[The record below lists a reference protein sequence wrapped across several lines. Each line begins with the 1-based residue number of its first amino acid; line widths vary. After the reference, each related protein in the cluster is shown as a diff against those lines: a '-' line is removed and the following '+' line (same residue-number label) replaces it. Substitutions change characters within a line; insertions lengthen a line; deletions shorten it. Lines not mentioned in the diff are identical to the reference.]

1 MVNRLARRGGLSPG
15 SELYGR
21 AFENWVFHELS
32 ACQGP
37 KGPVRRAS
45 EAENG
50 IEIADLTVTGQSSHK
65 SDVHPGATW
74 GLRADDVLMQVKTC
88 GAGRTDATRR
98 RPRRG
103 PDRAGRS
110 PRLTP
115 VRFPPDTTPIGSSM
129 PGQRFSSV
137 FVCLGLAFAAA
148 GSGAARPAPA
158 AEAPGQPGPSG
169 GWQRQLLDRY
179 CVTCHNGRLRTAGLA
194 LDEHDVAAVA
204 GAPAVW
210 ETVVRKLR
218 AGAMPPMPR
227 PRPDA
232 AAYERFVGWLEAEL
246 DRAAAA
252 NPDPGR
258 TEAFHRLNRT
268 EYHHAVRDLLDV
280 EIDVAELLPAD
291 GASYGFDNIAGVL
304 GVSPTLI
311 ERYLAAARKISR
323 IAVGRPAPS
332 ATAEVFRLAS
342 DLPQDD
348 WVAGMP
354 FGTRGGG
361 AFRHTFPEDAD
372 YDFRVRL
379 ARNAGDDLA
388 VFEAPH
394 TLEVSLDGALARTF
408 TVGGPPPDAP
418 RDSDEYRAW
427 RDRQRTI
434 DGDWAFRLPVGA
446 GPRELRVTFVRK
458 TAAYPETLR
467 QPYLRPYTSITGGDT
482 RVQPYLGSVTV
493 TGPFAAGGGPP
504 AEDPPSRRRIFVCR
518 PDGDADAEAAG
529 AACARRI
536 LSGLARRAY
545 RRPVT
550 AADLAVLLRFFDDGR
565 REGGFDAGIEMALRW
580 LLASPEFV
588 LRVERDP
595 AGAEPGSSYAIS
607 GLELASRLSFFLW
620 SSIPDDE
627 LLDLAVEGRLRE
639 PDVLEGQVRRMLAD
653 ERARALVT
661 SFASQWLHLRNVPA
675 VAPDEDR
682 FPDVGEGLR
691 QAMRRETELFVESV
705 FREDRNVL
713 DLLTADYTFV
723 NERLARHYGMPR
735 IYGDHFRRVP
745 LAGEARRGLLGH
757 ASILSVTS
765 YPNRTSPVLRG
776 KWVLENLLGTP
787 PALPPPDVPALEETT
802 GSGEAL
808 SMREATERHRAS
820 PACASCH
827 RLMDPPGFA
836 LEQFDAVGRFRTR
849 SAANTPI
856 DASGELPGGVRFD
869 GAAGLRAALV
879 RDPGRFAGTLTEKLL
894 TYALGRGLEPYDAPA
909 VRAIVRAAARDGY
922 RFSSLVV
929 GIVESAPFRM
939 RRAES

>member
-1 MVNRLARRGGLSPG
+1 
-15 SELYGR
+15 
-21 AFENWVFHELS
+21 
-32 ACQGP
+32 
-37 KGPVRRAS
+37 
-45 EAENG
+45 
-50 IEIADLTVTGQSSHK
+50 
-65 SDVHPGATW
+65 
-74 GLRADDVLMQVKTC
+74 
-88 GAGRTDATRR
+88 
-98 RPRRG
+98 
-103 PDRAGRS
+103 
-110 PRLTP
+110 
-115 VRFPPDTTPIGSSM
+115 M
-129 PGQRFSSV
+129 PGQRPVST
-137 FVCLGLAFAAA
+137 FVCLVLALVVAWT
-148 GSGAARPAPA
+148 GGARPVQA
-158 AEAPGQPGPSG
+158 AEAAEQPGRSA
-169 GWQRQLLDRY
+169 GWQRELLDRY
-179 CVTCHNGRLRTAGLA
+179 CVTCHNGRMRTAGLA

-204 GAPAVW
+204 AAPAVW

-218 AGAMPPMPR
+218 AGAMPPAPR
-227 PRPDA
+227 PRPDGET
-232 AAYERFVGWLEAEL
+232 YGRFVAWLESEL

-268 EYHHAVRDLLDV
+268 EYHHAVRDLLDL

-304 GVSPTLI
+304 GVSPTLL

-323 IAVGRPAPS
+323 VAVGRPAPS
-332 ATAEVFRLAS
+332 AIAEVFRLAS

-372 YDFRVRL
+372 YVFGVRL
-379 ARNAGDDLA
+379 ARSAGDNLA
-388 VFEAPH
+388 VFEVPH
-394 TLEVSLDGALARTF
+394 TLEVSLDGALVRTF
-408 TVGGPPPDAP
+408 TAGGPPPADAP

-434 DGDWAFRLPVGA
+434 DGGWEFRLPVGA

-504 AEDPPSRRRIFVCR
+504 AEETPSRRRIFVCR
-518 PDGDADAEAAG
+518 PANVAEAEHAD
-529 AACARRI
+529 CAPRI

-550 AADLAVLLRFFDDGR
+550 AADLDVLLGFFDEGR
-565 REGGFDAGIEMALRW
+565 QEGGFDAGIEMALRW

-595 AGAEPGSSYAIS
+595 AGVEPGSSYAIS
-607 GLELASRLSFFLW
+607 DLELASRLSFFLW

-627 LLDLAVEGRLRE
+627 LLDLAVAGRLRD
-639 PDVLEGQVRRMLAD
+639 PVVLEGQTRRMLAD
-653 ERARALVT
+653 GRARALVT
-661 SFASQWLHLRNVPA
+661 SFASQWLYLRNVPA
-675 VAPDEDR
+675 VVPDEDR

-745 LAGEARRGLLGH
+745 LTNEARRGLLGH
-757 ASILSVTS
+757 ASILAVTS

-808 SMREATERHRAS
+808 SIREATERHRAN

-849 SAANTPI
+849 TAANTPI
-856 DASGELPGGVRFD
+856 DASGELPDGTRFD

-879 RDPGRFAGTLTEKLL
+879 RTPERFAGTLTEKLL
-894 TYALGRGLEPYDAPA
+894 TYALGRGLEHYDAPA
-909 VRAIVRAAARDGY
+909 VRAITRAAARDGY
-922 RFSSLVV
+922 RFSSLIV

>member
-1 MVNRLARRGGLSPG
+1 MSSPRTPVPVCGYLALLPG
-15 SELYGR
+15 CVL
-21 AFENWVFHELS
+21 ALMAV
-32 ACQGP
+32 AAVPAQ
-37 KGPVRRAS
+37 A
-45 EAENG
+45 AESG
-50 IEIADLTVTGQSSHK
+50 E
-65 SDVHPGATW
+65 
-74 GLRADDVLMQVKTC
+74 LRAQ
-88 GAGRTDATRR
+88 
-98 RPRRG
+98 P
-103 PDRAGRS
+103 
-110 PRLTP
+110 
-115 VRFPPDTTPIGSSM
+115 
-129 PGQRFSSV
+129 
-137 FVCLGLAFAAA
+137 
-148 GSGAARPAPA
+148 AARTQDAPA
-158 AEAPGQPGPSG
+158 G
-169 GWQRQLLDRY
+169 GWQRALLDRY
-179 CVTCHNGRLRTAGLA
+179 CVACHNERLRTADLT
-194 LDEHDVAAVA
+194 LDTHDVTRVA
-204 GAPAVW
+204 DAPDVW

-218 AGAMPPMPR
+218 AGAMPPAPR

-232 AAYERFVGWLEAEL
+232 ATYDRFIGWLETEL
-246 DRAAAA
+246 DRAAADDP
-252 NPDPGR
+252 NPGR

-268 EYHHAVRDLLDV
+268 EYHHAVRDLLDL
-280 EIDVAELLPAD
+280 EIDVGELLPAD

-304 GVSPTLI
+304 GVSPTLL

-323 IAVGRPAPS
+323 VAVGRPAPS

-361 AFRHTFPEDAD
+361 VFRHVFPEDAD
-372 YDFRVRL
+372 YRFRIRL
-379 ARNAGDDLA
+379 ARNAGDNLA
-388 VFEAPH
+388 VFEVPH
-394 TLEVSLDGALARTF
+394 TLEVSLDGALVRTF
-408 TVGGPPPDAP
+408 TVGGPPPADAP

-434 DGDWAFRLPVGA
+434 DRDWEFRLPVKA
-446 GPRELRVTFVRK
+446 GPRELRLTFVRQ

-504 AEDPPSRRRIFVCR
+504 VEETPSRRRIFVCR
-518 PDGDADAEAAG
+518 PAG
-529 AACARRI
+529 AAGPGAAGPGAAPDVERTGCARQI
-536 LSGLARRAY
+536 LSNLARRAY
-545 RRPVT
+545 RRPVGD
-550 AADLAVLLRFFDDGR
+550 ADLDVLLRFFEEGR
-565 REGGFDAGIEMALRW
+565 REGGFDAGVEMALRW

-588 LRVERDP
+588 LRVEREP
-595 AGAEPGSSYAIS
+595 VGVAPGANYAIS
-607 GLELASRLSFFLW
+607 DLELASRLSFFLW

-627 LLDLAVEGRLRE
+627 LLDLAAARRLRD
-639 PDVLEGQVRRMLAD
+639 PAVLERQVRRMLAD
-653 ERARALVT
+653 ERSRALVT
-661 SFASQWLHLRNVPA
+661 SFASQWLYLRNVPA
-675 VAPDEDR
+675 VVPDEDR

-705 FREDRNVL
+705 FRADRNVL

-735 IYGDHFRRVP
+735 IYGSHFRRV
-745 LAGEARRGLLGH
+745 LVAHEARRGLLGH
-757 ASILSVTS
+757 ASILAVTS

-808 SMREATERHRAS
+808 SMREATERHRAN
-820 PACASCH
+820 PVCASCH

-849 SAANTPI
+849 TAANTPI
-856 DASGELPGGVRFD
+856 DASGELPDGTRFD
-869 GAAGLRAALV
+869 GAAGLREALAS
-879 RDPGRFAGTLTEKLL
+879 RPERFVSTLIEKLM
-894 TYALGRGLEPYDAPA
+894 TYALGRGLEHYDAPA
-909 VRAIVRAAARDGY
+909 IRAITREAAENDY

-929 GIVESAPFRM
+929 GIVESMPFRM

>member
-1 MVNRLARRGGLSPG
+1 MSGRRNTLALACTALALAVAWAGG
-15 SELYGR
+15 
-21 AFENWVFHELS
+21 
-32 ACQGP
+32 
-37 KGPVRRAS
+37 
-45 EAENG
+45 
-50 IEIADLTVTGQSSHK
+50 
-65 SDVHPGATW
+65 
-74 GLRADDVLMQVKTC
+74 
-88 GAGRTDATRR
+88 
-98 RPRRG
+98 
-103 PDRAGRS
+103 
-110 PRLTP
+110 
-115 VRFPPDTTPIGSSM
+115 
-129 PGQRFSSV
+129 
-137 FVCLGLAFAAA
+137 
-148 GSGAARPAPA
+148 ARPALA
-158 AEAPGQPGPSG
+158 GESAGQPEASG
-169 GWQRQLLDRY
+169 GWQRELLDRY
-179 CVTCHNGRLRTAGLA
+179 CVTCHNGRMRTAGLA
-194 LDEHDVAAVA
+194 LDEHDVAAVGA
-204 GAPAVW
+204 APAVW

-218 AGAMPPMPR
+218 AGAMPPAPR

-232 AAYERFVGWLEAEL
+232 ATYDRFVGWLETEL
-246 DRAAAA
+246 DRHAAA

-268 EYHHAVRDLLDV
+268 EYHHAVRDLLDL

-304 GVSPTLI
+304 GVSPTLL
-311 ERYLAAARKISR
+311 ERYLAAARKLAR
-323 IAVGRPAPS
+323 VAVGRPAPS

-361 AFRHTFPEDAD
+361 AFRHTFPEDAE
-372 YDFRVRL
+372 YDIRVRL

-388 VFEAPH
+388 VFEVPH
-394 TLEVSLDGALARTF
+394 MLEVSLDGDLVRTF

-427 RDRQRTI
+427 RGRQRVV
-434 DGDWAFRLPVGA
+434 DRDWEFRLPVSA
-446 GPRELRVTFVRK
+446 GPHELRAAFVRK

-467 QPYLRPYTSITGGDT
+467 QPFLRPYTSITGGDT

-493 TGPFAAGGGPP
+493 TGPFAPAGGLPAGDGSPTASGRGLPARDGSPPAGVGFPAGDGSPAAIGGGPAVGGGSLAAVGGP
-504 AEDPPSRRRIFVCR
+504 SAEDTPSRRRIFSCR
-518 PDGDADAEAAG
+518 PSADAAEAEQ
-529 AACARRI
+529 AACARRV

-550 AADLAVLLRFFDDGR
+550 PADLDVLVGFFDEGR
-565 REGGFDAGIEMALRW
+565 REGGFDAGVEMALRW

-595 AGAEPGSSYAIS
+595 AGVAAGESYAVS

-627 LLDLAVEGRLRE
+627 LLDLAVAGRLR
-639 PDVLEGQVRRMLAD
+639 DRAVLEAQARRMLAD
-653 ERARALVT
+653 ERSRALVT
-661 SFASQWLHLRNVPA
+661 SFASQWLYLRNVPA
-675 VAPDEDR
+675 VVPDEDR

-705 FREDRNVL
+705 FREDRSVL

-723 NERLARHYGMPR
+723 NERLARHYGMPGV
-735 IYGDHFRRVP
+735 YGSHFRRVP
-745 LAGEARRGLLGH
+745 VAHEARRGLLGH

-808 SMREATERHRAS
+808 SMREATERHRAN
-820 PACASCH
+820 PVCASCH

-849 SAANTPI
+849 SAAGTPI
-856 DASGELPGGVRFD
+856 DASGELPDGTRFD
-869 GAAGLRAALV
+869 GAAGLREALV
-879 RDPGRFAGTLTEKLL
+879 GRPERFVGTLTEKLL
-894 TYALGRGLEPYDAPA
+894 TYALGRGLEHYDAPA
-909 VRAIVRAAARDGY
+909 VREVTRAAAEDGY

-939 RRAES
+939 RRAEP

>member
-1 MVNRLARRGGLSPG
+1 MSAARHLAAL
-15 SELYGR
+15 
-21 AFENWVFHELS
+21 
-32 ACQGP
+32 ACAALVQ
-37 KGPVRRAS
+37 A
-45 EAENG
+45 A
-50 IEIADLTVTGQSSHK
+50 
-65 SDVHPGATW
+65 
-74 GLRADDVLMQVKTC
+74 
-88 GAGRTDATRR
+88 
-98 RPRRG
+98 
-103 PDRAGRS
+103 
-110 PRLTP
+110 
-115 VRFPPDTTPIGSSM
+115 
-129 PGQRFSSV
+129 
-137 FVCLGLAFAAA
+137 GLA
-148 GSGAARPAPA
+148 GARPAHA
-158 AEAPGQPGPSG
+158 AEAGEQPGPSG
-169 GWQRQLLDRY
+169 GWQRELLDRY
-179 CVTCHNGRLRTAGLA
+179 CVTCHNGRMRTAGLA
-194 LDEHDVAAVA
+194 LDEHDVGAVA
-204 GAPAVW
+204 AAPAVW

-218 AGAMPPMPR
+218 AGAMPPAPR

-232 AAYERFVGWLEAEL
+232 ATYDRFVGWLEAEL
-246 DRAAAA
+246 DRHAAA

-268 EYHHAVRDLLDV
+268 EYHHAVRDLLDL

-304 GVSPTLI
+304 GVSPTLL
-311 ERYLAAARKISR
+311 ERYLAAARKIAR
-323 IAVGRPAPS
+323 VAVGRPAPS

-348 WVAGMP
+348 WVASMP

-361 AFRHTFPEDAD
+361 AFRHTFPEDAE

-379 ARNAGDDLA
+379 ARDAGDNLA
-388 VFEAPH
+388 IFDVPH
-394 TLEVSLDGALARTF
+394 TVEVSLDGELVRTF

-418 RDSDEYRAW
+418 RDGDERRAW
-427 RDRQRTI
+427 RDRQRNI
-434 DGDWAFRLPVGA
+434 DRDWEFRLPVGA

-493 TGPFAAGGGPP
+493 TGPFAAAGVSP
-504 AEDPPSRRRIFVCR
+504 AEETPSRRRIFVCR
-518 PDGDADAEAAG
+518 PADGAAEAEQAD
-529 AACARRI
+529 CARRI
-536 LSGLARRAY
+536 VSALARRAY

-550 AADLAVLLRFFDDGR
+550 PADLDVLLGFFDEGR
-565 REGGFDAGIEMALRW
+565 REGGFDAGVEMALRW

-595 AGAEPGSSYAIS
+595 AGVAAGESYAVS
-607 GLELASRLSFFLW
+607 DLELASRLSFFLW

-627 LLDLAVEGRLRE
+627 LLDLAEAGRLRA
-639 PDVLEGQVRRMLAD
+639 PGVLEAQARRMLAD
-653 ERARALVT
+653 ERSRALVT
-661 SFASQWLHLRNVPA
+661 SFASQWLYLRNVPA
-675 VAPDEDR
+675 VVPDEDR

-691 QAMRRETELFVESV
+691 QAMRRETELLVESV
-705 FREDRNVL
+705 FREDRSVL

-723 NERLARHYGMPR
+723 NERLARHYGMPGV
-735 IYGDHFRRVP
+735 YGSHFRRVP
-745 LAGEARRGLLGH
+745 VAHEARRGLLGH

-802 GSGEAL
+802 GTGEAL
-808 SMREATERHRAS
+808 SMREATERHRAN
-820 PACASCH
+820 PVCASCH

-849 SAANTPI
+849 SAAGTPI
-856 DASGELPGGVRFD
+856 DATGELPDGTRFD
-869 GAAGLRAALV
+869 GAAGLREALV
-879 RDPGRFAGTLTEKLL
+879 TRPERFVGTLTEKLL
-894 TYALGRGLEPYDAPA
+894 TYALGRGLEHYDAPA
-909 VRAIVRAAARDGY
+909 VRAVTRAAAEDGY

>member
-1 MVNRLARRGGLSPG
+1 MPGTRTPVPLRG
-15 SELYGR
+15 
-21 AFENWVFHELS
+21 
-32 ACQGP
+32 
-37 KGPVRRAS
+37 
-45 EAENG
+45 
-50 IEIADLTVTGQSSHK
+50 
-65 SDVHPGATW
+65 
-74 GLRADDVLMQVKTC
+74 
-88 GAGRTDATRR
+88 
-98 RPRRG
+98 
-103 PDRAGRS
+103 
-110 PRLTP
+110 RLTLLLCG
-115 VRFPPDTTPIGSSM
+115 T
-129 PGQRFSSV
+129 
-137 FVCLGLAFAAA
+137 LAALWMAEVPA
-148 GSGAARPAPA
+148 RATEPTAPEPARPARGQHEPA
-158 AEAPGQPGPSG
+158 GS
-169 GWQRQLLDRY
+169 WQRALLDRY
-179 CVTCHNGRLRTAGLA
+179 CVACHNERLRTAGLT
-194 LDEHDVAAVA
+194 LDTHDVVRIAD
-204 GAPAVW
+204 APDVW

-218 AGAMPPMPR
+218 AGAMPPLPR

-232 AAYERFVGWLEAEL
+232 ATYDRFIGWLETEL

-252 NPDPGR
+252 DPNPGR

-268 EYHHAVRDLLDV
+268 EYHHAVRDLLDL

-304 GVSPTLI
+304 GVSPTLL

-323 IAVGRPAPS
+323 VAVGRPAPS

-361 AFRHTFPEDAD
+361 AFRHVFPEDAD
-372 YDFRVRL
+372 YAIRIRL
-379 ARNAGDDLA
+379 ARNAGDNLA

-394 TLEVSLDGALARTF
+394 TLEVSLDGALVQVF
-408 TVGGPPPDAP
+408 TAGGPPPADAP

-434 DGDWAFRLPVGA
+434 DDDWEFRLPVTA
-446 GPRELRVTFVRK
+446 GPHELRVTFVRR

-493 TGPFAAGGGPP
+493 TGPFAASGGPP
-504 AEDPPSRRRIFVCR
+504 VEETPSHRRIFICR
-518 PDGDADAEAAG
+518 PAGMTGADRTECAG
-529 AACARRI
+529 RI
-536 LSGLARRAY
+536 LSNLARRAY

-550 AADLAVLLRFFDDGR
+550 SADLDVLLGFFEEGR

-595 AGAEPGSSYAIS
+595 VGVASGTSYAVS
-607 GLELASRLSFFLW
+607 DLELASRLSFFLW

-627 LLDLAVEGRLRE
+627 LLDLAAARRLRD
-639 PDVLEGQVRRMLAD
+639 PAVLEEQARRMLAD
-653 ERARALVT
+653 DRARALVT
-661 SFASQWLHLRNVPA
+661 SFASQWLYLRNVPA
-675 VAPDEDR
+675 VVPDEDR

-705 FREDRNVL
+705 FREDRSVP

-735 IYGDHFRRVP
+735 IYGSHFRRVP
-745 LAGEARRGLLGH
+745 VANEARRGLLGH
-757 ASILSVTS
+757 ASILAVTS

-802 GSGEAL
+802 AGGEAL
-808 SMREATERHRAS
+808 SMREATERHRAN
-820 PACASCH
+820 PVCASCH

-849 SAANTPI
+849 TAANTPI
-856 DASGELPGGVRFD
+856 DASGELPDGTRFD
-869 GAAGLRAALV
+869 GAAGLREALAA
-879 RDPGRFAGTLTEKLL
+879 RPERFVGTLAEKLM
-894 TYALGRGLEPYDAPA
+894 TYALGRGLEHYDAPA
-909 VRAIVRAAARDGY
+909 IRAILREAAQNDY

-929 GIVESAPFRM
+929 GIVESMPFRM

>member
-1 MVNRLARRGGLSPG
+1 
-15 SELYGR
+15 
-21 AFENWVFHELS
+21 
-32 ACQGP
+32 
-37 KGPVRRAS
+37 
-45 EAENG
+45 
-50 IEIADLTVTGQSSHK
+50 
-65 SDVHPGATW
+65 
-74 GLRADDVLMQVKTC
+74 
-88 GAGRTDATRR
+88 
-98 RPRRG
+98 
-103 PDRAGRS
+103 
-110 PRLTP
+110 
-115 VRFPPDTTPIGSSM
+115 M
-129 PGQRFSSV
+129 PGQPRV
-137 FVCLGLAFAAA
+137 TALACVALTLIVSWA
-148 GSGAARPAPA
+148 GGARPALA

-169 GWQRQLLDRY
+169 GWQRDLLDRY
-179 CVTCHNGRLRTAGLA
+179 CVTCHNGRMRTAGLA

-204 GAPAVW
+204 AAPAVW

-218 AGAMPPMPR
+218 AGAMPPPPR
-227 PRPDA
+227 PRPDGET
-232 AAYERFVGWLEAEL
+232 YRQFVTWLESEL

-268 EYHHAVRDLLDV
+268 EYHHAVRDLLDL

-304 GVSPTLI
+304 GVSPTLL

-323 IAVGRPAPS
+323 VAVGRPAPS

-348 WVAGMP
+348 RVAGMP

-361 AFRHTFPEDAD
+361 AFRYTFPEDAE
-372 YDFRVRL
+372 YDFRIRL
-379 ARNAGDDLA
+379 ARSAGDNLA
-388 VFEAPH
+388 VFEVPH
-394 TLEVSLDGALARTF
+394 TVEASLDGALVRTF
-408 TVGGPPPDAP
+408 TAGGPPPADAP

-434 DGDWAFRLPVGA
+434 DGDWEFRLPVQA

-504 AEDPPSRRRIFVCR
+504 AEETPSRRRIFGCR
-518 PDGDADAEAAG
+518 PAGVAEAEQTD
-529 AACARRI
+529 CARRI

-550 AADLAVLLRFFDDGR
+550 SADLDVLLGFFDEGR

-595 AGAEPGSSYAIS
+595 AGVAAGAGYAIS
-607 GLELASRLSFFLW
+607 DLELASRLSFFLW

-627 LLDLAVEGRLRE
+627 LLDLAAAGRLRE
-639 PDVLEGQVRRMLAD
+639 PEVLEGQARRMLAD
-653 ERARALVT
+653 ERSRALVT
-661 SFASQWLHLRNVPA
+661 SFASQWLYLRNVPA
-675 VAPDEDR
+675 VVPDEDR

-705 FREDRNVL
+705 FREDRSVL

-735 IYGDHFRRVP
+735 IYGSQFRRVP
-745 LAGEARRGLLGH
+745 VTQAARRGLLGH

-802 GSGEAL
+802 GSGEVL
-808 SMREATERHRAS
+808 SMREATERHRAN
-820 PACASCH
+820 PVCASCH

-849 SAANTPI
+849 TAANTPI
-856 DASGELPGGVRFD
+856 DASGELPDGTRFD
-869 GAAGLRAALV
+869 GAAGLREALV
-879 RDPGRFAGTLTEKLL
+879 SRPERFVGTLAEKLL
-894 TYALGRGLEPYDAPA
+894 TYALGRGLEHYDAPA
-909 VRAIVRAAARDGY
+909 VRAITRAAAEDGY
-922 RFSSLVV
+922 RFSSLIV